1 MRRVNV
7 HVDALIVHGD
17 VNSAELRRALQ
28 AELSARFAAEPP
40 EPARSTRIPSLRAEL
55 PPGSPTGGDALGR
68 LAARAIHG
76 GTKR

>member
-17 VNSAELRRALQ
+17 VNSAELQRALQ
-28 AELSARFAAEPP
+28 AELSARFAAEPSLA
-40 EPARSTRIPSLRAEL
+40 ARSAVIPSLRAEL
-55 PPGSPTGGDALGR
+55 PPGAPTGGDALGR